1 MEATSA
7 SSSTALRAASL
18 MLFLIPSA
26 VYCGLPP
33 SPPAP
38 QQPLN
43 QVVLAPCVL
52 PQRLSPQLWDQ
63 LHLDDFLKN
72 YPGIQSISVQEFAR
86 QNGAQNFHCG
96 IGEKCNIG
104 ELCYPVKGLAW
115 YSLFA
120 IQEFNLFMNSVYK
133 AVGTTMDLVRFT
145 TASLLGDLIK
155 PADKSKHHHEMLW
168 FDTFMFLTAITISL
182 SFGLLV
188 SMSALTADSTWFTV
202 GALSKYIGAA
212 SGATFTGFAIGNMV
226 HRSTERKPES
236 AFDYWSQFAFY
247 FSQCQ
252 TQMQQGITDSL
263 RQTLDQGIAK
273 PGTNSLADLFAHGAF
288 LSPRAKKTSPEIEAA
303 LKDVTQI
310 RALVIL
316 LRSMNAFITRGSE
329 PCRGRGI
336 NGAWDERD
344 HLSFCG
350 PDNVMMNIVLAR
362 GDKVEKTIY
371 NAQSIGVKYS
381 ISTEYLT
388 TSAWKCQSQHGMYFD
403 PYERS
408 ALPTDPNADCLVN
421 LPVCDC
427 TRQDIQ
433 DEIKKSG
440 IIGACR
446 KLGQLKI

>member
-1 MEATSA
+1 MVVRLAKLLLLLT
-7 SSSTALRAASL
+7 
-18 MLFLIPSA
+18 PSA
-26 VYCGLPP
+26 VHCGLPP
-33 SPPAP
+33 SQPNPVASN
-38 QQPLN
+38 PLN
-43 QVVLAPCVL
+43 QVGIAPCVL

-63 LHLDDFLKN
+63 LHLDEFLRN

-96 IGEKCNIG
+96 IGEKCNVG

-120 IQEFNLFMNSVYK
+120 MQEFNLFMNSVYK
-133 AVGTTMDLVRFT
+133 AVGTTMDLVRLT
-145 TASLLGDLIK
+145 TASLLADLIK
-155 PADKSKHHHEMLW
+155 PPNTSKHHRQQLW
-168 FDTFMFLTAITISL
+168 FDGVLFLTAITISL

-188 SMSALTADSTWFTV
+188 NMSALTADSTWFTV
-202 GALSKYIGAA
+202 GQISKYVGLA
-212 SGATFTGFAIGNMV
+212 SGATFTGFAIGDMA
-226 HRSTERKPES
+226 HRSTDHEPES

-273 PGTNSLADLFAHGAF
+273 PGTQSVADLLAHGAF
-288 LSPRAKKTSPEIEAA
+288 LSPRTKKTSPEIEAA

-316 LRSMNAFITRGSE
+316 LRSMNAFVTRGSE
-329 PCRGRGI
+329 PCSGRGP
-336 NGAWDERD
+336 NGAWEEQD

-350 PDNVMMNIVLAR
+350 PDNVLMNIVLAR
-362 GDKVEKTIY
+362 GDKVENTIY
-371 NAQSIGVKYS
+371 NAQTIGMKYS
-381 ISTEYLT
+381 ISAEYLT
-388 TSAWKCQSQHGMYFD
+388 TSAWKCQTKHSMYFD
-403 PYERS
+403 PYERA

-427 TRQDIQ
+427 TREDIQ
-433 DEIKKSG
+433 NEIKKSG
-440 IIGACR
+440 IIVACR
-446 KLGQLKI
+446 KLGNLKI

>member
-1 MEATSA
+1 MGAA
-7 SSSTALRAASL
+7 RACPMAVRLASL
-18 MLFLIPSA
+18 LLLLRIPLA
-26 VYCGLPP
+26 VRAGLPP
-33 SPPAP
+33 TPPIPAAP
-38 QQPLN
+38 HPLN

-63 LHLDDFLKN
+63 LHIDDFLKN

-86 QNGAQNFHCG
+86 QNGAQNFRCG
-96 IGEKCNIG
+96 IGEKCNVG
-104 ELCYPVKGLAW
+104 ELCYPVQGLAW

-155 PADKSKHHHEMLW
+155 PVKSKHHHEMI
-168 FDTFMFLTAITISL
+168 FDTILFVTAITMSL

-202 GALSKYIGAA
+202 GELSKYVGAA
-212 SGATFTGFAIGNMV
+212 SGGMFTGLAIGDLV
-226 HRSTERKPES
+226 HQSKEHEAQS

-247 FSQCQ
+247 FGQCQ
-252 TQMQQGITDSL
+252 SRMQQGIVDSL

-273 PGTNSLADLFAHGAF
+273 PGPHPLASLLAHGAF

-316 LRSMNAFITRGSE
+316 LRSMNAFVIRGNE
-329 PCRGRGI
+329 PCRGRGP
-336 NGAWDERD
+336 NGAREERD

-350 PDNVMMNIVLAR
+350 PDSVMMNIVLAR
-362 GDKVEKTIY
+362 GEKVEETIY
-371 NAQSIGVKYS
+371 NAQAIGVKYG

-403 PYERS
+403 PYERT
-408 ALPTDPNADCLVN
+408 ALPIDPNADCLVN

-433 DEIKKSG
+433 SEIKKSG
-440 IIGACR
+440 VVGACR
-446 KLGQLKI
+446 KLGNLKI